1 MTNSS
6 YLSTISLSER
16 KRSLALSRIIKTMIQ
31 ASPTKN
37 IGFDLFMELALYAPQ
52 LGYYEADNE
61 VFGMSGDFV
70 TAPELGDL
78 FGRCVARQCSE
89 ILTGAISDI
98 HEVGAGKGTLAKT
111 IIKELTKESDEL
123 ERSYFI
129 EDRSAKMRKLCLEIE
144 ENSNV
149 KVVIKSPNLEYPIN
163 GVVIANEL
171 LDAMPAKRFIKHN
184 NQIME
189 SVVGLEN
196 NEFVWQ
202 MVETNP
208 DSEHPKGMMICE
220 DGHKAEQIQG
230 LNSWLRSLF
239 EKSDQVVVL
248 IFDYGD
254 TESEFLHDSRFE
266 GALKCHYKQ
275 TVNFDPFQ
283 YLGLQDITT
292 SVNFTRVARLAVG
305 VGFELLG
312 YTTLESFLTHNGI
325 EFFYN
330 EESKKSIE
338 NQYKAAQEAKT
349 LLLASE
355 MGHNIKVM
363 ALGKNFISN
372 LSGFS
377 VDLTYR
383 L

>member
-1 MTNSS
+1 
-6 YLSTISLSER
+6 
-16 KRSLALSRIIKTMIQ
+16 MIQ

-163 GVVIANEL
+163 
-171 LDAMPAKRFIKHN
+171 
-184 NQIME
+184 
-189 SVVGLEN
+189 
-196 NEFVWQ
+196 
-202 MVETNP
+202 
-208 DSEHPKGMMICE
+208 
-220 DGHKAEQIQG
+220 
-230 LNSWLRSLF
+230 
-239 EKSDQVVVL
+239 
-248 IFDYGD
+248 
-254 TESEFLHDSRFE
+254 
-266 GALKCHYKQ
+266 
-275 TVNFDPFQ
+275 
-283 YLGLQDITT
+283 
-292 SVNFTRVARLAVG
+292 
-305 VGFELLG
+305 
-312 YTTLESFLTHNGI
+312 
-325 EFFYN
+325 
-330 EESKKSIE
+330 
-338 NQYKAAQEAKT
+338 
-349 LLLASE
+349 
-355 MGHNIKVM
+355 
-363 ALGKNFISN
+363 
-372 LSGFS
+372 
-377 VDLTYR
+377 
-383 L
+383 